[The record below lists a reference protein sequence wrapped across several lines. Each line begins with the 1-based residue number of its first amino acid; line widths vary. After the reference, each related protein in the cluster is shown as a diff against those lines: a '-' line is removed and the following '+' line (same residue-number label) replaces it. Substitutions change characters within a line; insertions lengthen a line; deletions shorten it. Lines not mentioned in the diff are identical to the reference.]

1 MKTEA
6 QRRAEKTNN
15 DKTAKKYTLR
25 VYFSDVDILTIF
37 DHHKKDLSAWIKSA
51 MREKEKR
58 DDNKTDR

>member
-37 DHHKKDLSAWIKSA
+37 DHHKKDLSTWIKSA